1 MLLFRVLAWGLTF
14 LAGVVL
20 VFDLIS
26 WAMNGSFQATDVGTL
41 WFTLDA
47 NSLQL
52 AEPAVARY
60 LHPFIWHPVISTIL
74 LSPAI
79 AILGVPALILFRFG
93 RRRRSSIFRSG

>member
-1 MLLFRVLAWGLTF
+1 MLFFWVLAWGLTF
-14 LAGVVL
+14 LASAVL
-20 VFDLIS
+20 VYDLIS
-26 WAMNGSFQATDVGTL
+26 GAMDGIFHLTDVGTL

-74 LSPAI
+74 LWPAI
-79 AILGVPALILFRFG
+79 AILGVPALILFWFG
-93 RRRRSSIFRSG
+93 RRRRSSIFRSD

>member
-20 VFDLIS
+20 VYDLIS
-26 WAMNGSFQATDVGTL
+26 WAMNGSFHLTDVGTL
-41 WFTLDA
+41 WFTLDP

-74 LSPAI
+74 LWPAI
-79 AILGVPALILFRFG
+79 AILGVPALILFWFG
-93 RRRRSSIFRSG
+93 RRRRSSIFRSN